1 MSVIIGQ
8 MTKSG
13 CVSSNFETN
22 HKLQA
27 IQSFIKLLYYKLFF
41 RFNNSQ
47 VSAAHLNFWLEEL
60 NQGFFLIR
68 YFQFIVD
75 FDIILG

>member
-1 MSVIIGQ
+1 MCIFQLRTQSQIAGNSKFYQVII
-8 MTKSG
+8 
-13 CVSSNFETN
+13 
-22 HKLQA
+22 
-27 IQSFIKLLYYKLFF
+27 LYIIF
-41 RFNNSQ
+41 RFINSQ